1 MRTAS
6 SPLNLALYVGPAV
19 PIPAPRAV
27 IEALTEVSVTAGSG
41 EAAGFELKFNTSAND
56 SVLQTLF
63 LLSAGAIPPLIR
75 VVVAVTVGGVLDVL
89 MDGIVTKTQMA
100 PDSGGGPSQL
110 IVTGKDLS
118 QAMNYIALTGLFPY
132 PAMPVEAR
140 VALIL
145 AKYMVL
151 GIVPLIIPTP
161 AVDINNPLEKI
172 AYHQGTDLG
181 YVRMLAERTGYSF
194 YIEPGPAVGL
204 NIAYWGPLIR
214 ASLPQKALNVDM
226 DAETNVESL
235 SCSFNGEQAS
245 LPIVWVGI
253 RALHTAIPIPA
264 GLLNPFSPPLGAVP
278 PVPKRFPILADTAK
292 ESWPSAL
299 MRGLAIAAR
308 TGDVVKAEGALDVL
322 RYGQVLKPRRLVGV
336 RGVGLP
342 FNGLYYVSSVTSTIK
357 RGEFKQKFSLVRN
370 GLIST
375 VPEVPV

>member
-253 RALHTAIPIPA
+253 RALHA
-264 GLLNPFSPPLGAVP
+264 GLMTSVSGLG
-278 PVPKRFPILADTAK
+278 
-292 ESWPSAL
+292 
-299 MRGLAIAAR
+299 
-308 TGDVVKAEGALDVL
+308 
-322 RYGQVLKPRRLVGV
+322 
-336 RGVGLP
+336 
-342 FNGLYYVSSVTSTIK
+342 
-357 RGEFKQKFSLVRN
+357 
-370 GLIST
+370 
-375 VPEVPV
+375 